1 MRFRILYFGVYDPSY
16 SRNRSI
22 ATALR
27 ANTDEL
33 IECRTRPGTFWWYRL
48 LRAYLPLRHSY
59 DVMVVGFPGQ
69 KVMFLAR
76 LLTRRPIVFDA
87 FTSHYGGYVLDRKRA
102 EQGSIRARWYRY
114 LDKGSCLRADAV
126 LLDTQAH
133 IDFFIREYG
142 LRPELFHRIWVGADT
157 TMMHPENDGHHSD
170 MFTVHFH
177 GHYIPHH
184 GALRIIE
191 AAALLRGE
199 PIRFRMIGQGQQ
211 RAGAE
216 RRATELKLKN
226 VEFLP
231 NMPYARLAEY
241 VRSADLCLG
250 VFGNNP
256 KTFLTI
262 TNKIF
267 EAAASAKPIITLD
280 TPAVRELFTDGRDI
294 LLSRPDD
301 PAHLAEL
308 ILKVYR
314 NPLLAERLGKNAF
327 DTFGNKCSDKKI
339 AELIG
344 EVLTSLN
351 TLYS

>member
-1 MRFRILYFGVYDPSY
+1 MRILYFGIYDPTY

-22 ATALR
+22 GKAIR
-27 ANTDEL
+27 ANADEVL
-33 IECRTRPGTFWWYRL
+33 ECRAAPGRFWWFQL
-48 LRAYLPLRHSY
+48 IRAYVPLRNSF

-76 LLTRRPIVFDA
+76 LLTRKPIIFDA
-87 FTSHYGGYVLDRKRA
+87 FTSHYGGYVLDRGRA
-102 EQGSIRARWYRY
+102 KPGSIRARWYRY

-126 LLDTQAH
+126 LLDTRAH
-133 IDFFIREYG
+133 IDFFVHEYG
-142 LRPELFHRIWVGADT
+142 LRPALFHRIWVGADAQL
-157 TMMHPENDGHHSD
+157 MYPREDGHHD
-170 MFTVHFH
+170 NAFTVHFH

-184 GALRIIE
+184 GTLRIIE
-191 AAALLRGE
+191 AAALLRDE

-211 RAGAE
+211 RPDAE
-216 RRATELKLKN
+216 RLARELKLDT

-231 NMPYARLAEY
+231 NVPYERLAEY
-241 VRSADLCLG
+241 VRNADLCLG

-280 TPAVRELFTDGRDI
+280 TPAVRELFTDGHDI
-294 LLSRPDD
+294 LLCRPDD

-308 ILKVYR
+308 ISRVYR
-314 NPLLAERLGKNAF
+314 DAGLAEILGRNAF
-327 DTFGNKCSDKKI
+327 DTFNNKCSDKKI
-339 AELIG
+339 AELMSVVIRG
-344 EVLTSLN
+344 LYTRN
-351 TLYS
+351 T